1 MEDLTDNELEEQL
14 RRWWG
19 ENWLW
24 IVGGIALGLGL
35 LAGWQYWQRHRF
47 VSTERDAADYVA
59 IVEALGRNDRD
70 LAVAKAGE
78 LRERRPG
85 SAYADQAD
93 LALARAA
100 VDRRDFDDAAQRLG
114 RVADGSKDPELRAVA
129 RTRLARVYL
138 EQGKPDAAIA
148 LLDPKDAGAFAARY
162 REIRGDAF
170 QAKGDAAS
178 ARAEYDAVLADAGA
192 SQGIDREF
200 VELKRAALPAAS
212 PAAAPGAAG
221 K

>member
-1 MEDLTDNELEEQL
+1 MVWPRHANAGPSLRVVSNSIELVL
-14 RRWWG
+14 PPRRYPSWP
-19 ENWLW
+19 
-24 IVGGIALGLGL
+24 ALP
-35 LAGWQYWQRHRF
+35 
-47 VSTERDAADYVA
+47 E
-59 IVEALGRNDRD
+59 
-70 LAVAKAGE
+70 
-78 LRERRPG
+78 
-85 SAYADQAD
+85 
-93 LALARAA
+93 LARAA

>member
-1 MEDLTDNELEEQL
+1 MEDLTDNEREEQL

-47 VSTERDAADYVA
+47 AGAERDAADYVA
-59 IVEALGRNDRD
+59 TVEALGRNDRD
-70 LAVAKAGE
+70 QAVAKAGE

-100 VDRRDFDDAAQRLG
+100 VDRREFDDAAQRLQ

-138 EQGKPDAAIA
+138 EQGKPDEAIA

-178 ARAEYDAVLADAGA
+178 ARAEYDAVLADSGEPR
-192 SQGIDREF
+192 GVDREY
-200 VELKRAALPAAS
+200 VELKRVALPAAS
-212 PAAAPGAAG
+212 PGAATGTAG